1 MKWKLQIKIF
11 FILYSMNILCSQE
24 YKIQF
29 ATIPTGQ
36 GLASG
41 DSVGVLNSIGGL
53 LSQESSSDSFIVG
66 EGFLKTSQNV
76 FSEPPLISNFKYI
89 SLYRL

>member
-1 MKWKLQIKIF
+1 MKIKGGYNIF
-11 FILYSMNILCSQE
+11 FLIYLPTILLAQE

-36 GLASG
+36 GLATG

-53 LSQESSSDSFIVG
+53 LSQESSSDSFTVG
-66 EGFLKTSQNV
+66 EGFLKTSQNI
-76 FSEPPLISNFKYI
+76 FSEPPLI
-89 SLYRL
+89 